1 MKFLIKN
8 AIIMSLNW
16 SMILAIGVGG
26 FIGAI
31 ARAYAVHVTNRYF
44 PIEFPLGIL
53 LVNLI
58 GSFLA
63 GVLFAYFSNYPLS
76 VNLKAFL
83 TTGFLGALT
92 TYSTFAIESYLLW
105 GTSIY
110 IAIINITL
118 NLVGT
123 ILAAGSGFKLM
134 HFFLK

>member
-1 MKFLIKN
+1 MTF
-8 AIIMSLNW
+8 NW
-16 SMILAIGVGG
+16 PMIFAIGIGG
-26 FIGAI
+26 FIGSI
-31 ARAYAVHVTNRYF
+31 ARAYAVHYTNKYF
-44 PIEFPLGIL
+44 PLEFPLGIL
-53 LVNLI
+53 LVNLV

-63 GVLFAYFSNYPLS
+63 GVLFAYFSNYPLF

-110 IAIINITL
+110 IAIANITL

-123 ILAAGSGFKLM
+123 ILAAGAGFKLM

>member
-1 MKFLIKN
+1 
-8 AIIMSLNW
+8 MSLNW
-16 SMILAIGVGG
+16 SMILSIGLGG
-26 FIGAI
+26 FLGAI
-31 ARAYAVHVTNRYF
+31 ARAYAVHFTNRFF
-44 PIEFPLGIL
+44 PLEFPLGIL

-58 GSFLA
+58 GSFII
-63 GVLFAYFSNYPLS
+63 GILFAYFSNYSVS

-92 TYSTFAIESYLLW
+92 TYSTFAIESYLLF

-110 IAIINITL
+110 LALTNIAL

-123 ILAAGSGFKLM
+123 IVAAGTGFKLM

>member
-1 MKFLIKN
+1 MKYSIKSVQT
-8 AIIMSLNW
+8 MSLNW

-31 ARAYAVHVTNRYF
+31 ARAYAVHYTNRYF

-92 TYSTFAIESYLLW
+92 TYSTFAIESYLLL

-110 IAIINITL
+110 IAIANITL

>member
-1 MKFLIKN
+1 
-8 AIIMSLNW
+8 MSFNW
-16 SMILAIGVGG
+16 TMFFAIGIGG
-26 FIGAI
+26 FLGAI
-31 ARAYAVHVTNRYF
+31 ARAYAVAYTNKYF

-53 LVNLI
+53 LVNLV

-63 GVLFAYFSNYPLS
+63 GVLFAYFSNYPLF
-76 VNLKAFL
+76 VNQKAFL

-92 TYSTFAIESYLLW
+92 TYSTFAIESYLLL

-110 IAIINITL
+110 IAIANITL

-123 ILAAGSGFKLM
+123 IIAAGSGFKLM

>member
-1 MKFLIKN
+1 MKYSIKN
-8 AIIMSLNW
+8 VQTMSLNW

-26 FIGAI
+26 FIGSI
-31 ARAYAVHVTNRYF
+31 ARAYAVHFTNRFF
-44 PIEFPLGIL
+44 PLEFPLGIL

-58 GSFLA
+58 GSFII
-63 GVLFAYFSNYPLS
+63 GILFAYFSNYSVS

-92 TYSTFAIESYLLW
+92 TYSTFAIESYLLF

-110 IAIINITL
+110 LALTNIAL

-123 ILAAGSGFKLM
+123 IVAAGTGFKLM

>member
-1 MKFLIKN
+1 
-8 AIIMSLNW
+8 MSLNW
-16 SMILAIGVGG
+16 SMIIAIGLGG
-26 FIGAI
+26 FLGAI
-31 ARAYAVHVTNRYF
+31 ARAYAVHYTNRYF

-63 GVLFAYFSNYPLS
+63 GVLFAYFSNYPLF
-76 VNLKAFL
+76 VNQKAFL

-92 TYSTFAIESYLLW
+92 TYSTFAIESYLLL

-110 IAIINITL
+110 VAIANITL

-123 ILAAGSGFKLM
+123 IIAAGSGFKLM

>member
-1 MKFLIKN
+1 
-8 AIIMSLNW
+8 MSLNW

-26 FIGAI
+26 FIGSI
-31 ARAYAVHVTNRYF
+31 ARAYAVHFTNKYF

-53 LVNLI
+53 FVNLV

-92 TYSTFAIESYLLW
+92 TYSTFAIESYLLL

-110 IAIINITL
+110 IAIANITL

>member
-1 MKFLIKN
+1 
-8 AIIMSLNW
+8 MSLNW
-16 SMILAIGVGG
+16 SMVLAIGLGG
-26 FIGAI
+26 FLGAI
-31 ARAYAVHVTNRYF
+31 ARAYAVHLTNKFF
-44 PIEFPLGIL
+44 PLEFPLGIL

-58 GSFLA
+58 GSFII
-63 GVLFAYFSNYPLS
+63 GILFAYFSHYTVS

-92 TYSTFAIESYLLW
+92 TYSTFAIESYLLF

-110 IAIINITL
+110 LAFTNIAL

-123 ILAAGSGFKLM
+123 IVAAGSGFKLM

>member
-1 MKFLIKN
+1 
-8 AIIMSLNW
+8 MSLNW
-16 SMILAIGVGG
+16 SMVLSIGLGG
-26 FIGAI
+26 FLGAI
-31 ARAYAVHVTNRYF
+31 ARAYAVHFTNRFF
-44 PIEFPLGIL
+44 PLEFPLGIL

-58 GSFLA
+58 GSFII
-63 GVLFAYFSNYPLS
+63 GILFAYFSNYSVS

-92 TYSTFAIESYLLW
+92 TYSTFAIESYLLF

-110 IAIINITL
+110 LALTNIAL

-123 ILAAGSGFKLM
+123 IVAAGTGFKLM

>member
-1 MKFLIKN
+1 MKYSIKN
-8 AIIMSLNW
+8 VQTMSLNW

-26 FIGAI
+26 FIGSI
-31 ARAYAVHVTNRYF
+31 ARAYAVHFTNKYF

-53 LVNLI
+53 FVNLV

-92 TYSTFAIESYLLW
+92 TYSSFAIESYLLL

-110 IAIINITL
+110 IAIANITL